1 MFLRNRY
8 NYLALLFITY
18 FLFIIYNIYS
28 LQILNIDDS
37 LKRID
42 DQTFDV
48 VYLSSPRG
56 EIFDTNNNILATS
69 TLEPHLFINLRKIN
83 NENINQYKQ
92 YLKYNFGEL
101 TNSDL
106 LEIFNSKEI
115 LFMIKNISEIDY
127 TGRQSLLELD
137 AFEIFDYPIRQY
149 KFGNIASHVIG
160 YIGKPTS
167 EEFELYP
174 ETIRNGIV
182 GKSGVEKHYEEQLSG
197 RAGEIIFKGSEIVE
211 FIPPTSGKDLYLSL
225 NIESQK
231 VATESLIQGIS
242 LANENFDSENI
253 IQKGSVVVLDIKTGE
268 IIAMVSLPDFDP
280 NKFVRGISS
289 FDFNQLNRIEAF
301 NNFAIQ
307 GLYPPG
313 SVFKVVAYWLAEN
326 EGLFP
331 EGINT
336 RKNRMNCEGKL
347 SFSFIDGS
355 QQVYNDW
362 KETGHGNVN
371 LSSAIQQSCNVYF
384 WDIALNIW
392 RTYEGNPKESI
403 LQEYARN
410 LGFGK
415 LTNIDLPYEKSGV
428 VPDRELFEEW
438 TITKPQLVRPEGW
451 LGGDLMNLIVGQ
463 GAITTTPIQVANAY
477 KTLLTGT
484 SSKPYLNKNIEVT
497 NKSTKSNIEKEFIDF
512 LLEDLNLVTNK
523 NGTAYFAFEVLGI
536 KADDIGGKTGT
547 AQNPGSKNNTSWFV
561 GVDSVSEPNYIVVTV
576 VDEGGSG
583 SAVAAPISRR
593 VIQHLLDYPLTPV
606 KFGEIT
612 E

>member
-42 DQTFDV
+42 DQTYDV

-92 YLKYNFGEL
+92 YLKYNFEEL
-101 TNSDL
+101 TNNDL

-182 GKSGVEKHYEEQLSG
+182 GKSGVEKYYEEQLSG

-231 VATESLIQGIS
+231 VATESLIQGIA

-268 IIAMVSLPDFDP
+268 ITAMVSLPDFDP
-280 NKFVRGISS
+280 NKFVKGISS

>member
-42 DQTFDV
+42 DQTYDV

-92 YLKYNFGEL
+92 YLKYNFEEL
-101 TNSDL
+101 TNNDL

-149 KFGNIASHVIG
+149 KFANIASHVIG

-182 GKSGVEKHYEEQLSG
+182 GKSGVEKYYEEQLSG

-231 VATESLIQGIS
+231 VATESLIQGIA

-268 IIAMVSLPDFDP
+268 ITAMVSLPDFDP
-280 NKFVRGISS
+280 NKFVKGISS

-336 RKNRMNCEGKL
+336 RKNRINCEGKL

>member
-8 NYLALLFITY
+8 NFLALGFISY
-18 FLFIIYNIYS
+18 FLYIIYSIYS
-28 LQILNIDDS
+28 LQILDIDDS
-37 LKRID
+37 IKRID
-42 DQTFDV
+42 EQTYDV
-48 VYLSSPRG
+48 VYLSAPRG
-56 EIFDTNNNILATS
+56 EIFDTNNNKLVTS

-92 YLKYNFGEL
+92 YLKYNFEEL
-101 TNSDL
+101 TNSDFE
-106 LEIFNSKEI
+106 EIFNSKEI
-115 LFMIKNISEIDY
+115 LYLIKNISDIDY
-127 TGRQSLLELD
+127 KERQSLVELD

-174 ETIRNGIV
+174 ETIKNGIV
-182 GKSGVEKHYEEQLSG
+182 GKSGVEKYYEEKLSG
-197 RAGEIIFKGSEIVE
+197 KAGEIIFKGTDIVE
-211 FIPPTSGKDLYLSL
+211 FIPPISGEDLYLSI
-225 NIESQK
+225 NINSQI
-231 VATESLIQGIS
+231 VATDSLTQGIA
-242 LANENFDSENI
+242 LANENFDSENV
-253 IQKGSVVVLDIKTGE
+253 IQKGSVVVIDIKTGE

-280 NKFVRGISS
+280 NKFVKGISS

-331 EGINT
+331 EGIDS
-336 RKNRMNCEGKL
+336 RKSRINCEGNL

-371 LSSAIQQSCNVYF
+371 LSTAMQQSCNVYF

-415 LTNIDLPYEKSGV
+415 LTNVDLPYEKSGV
-428 VPDRELFEEW
+428 VPDRALFEEW

-477 KTLLTGT
+477 KTLLTGI
-484 SSKPYLNKNIEVT
+484 SSNPYLNKNIEQI
-497 NKSTKSNIEKEFIDF
+497 NQSLNSNVNDEFIEF
-512 LLEDLNLVTNK
+512 LLDDLNLVTNK
-523 NGTAYFAFEVLGI
+523 NGTAYFAFEVLGEQSN
-536 KADDIGGKTGT
+536 DIGGKTGT

-561 GVDSVSEPNYIVVTV
+561 GVDSVSEPKYIVVTV

-593 VIQHLLDYPLTPV
+593 VIQHLLDYELTPV

>member
-42 DQTFDV
+42 DQTYDV

-92 YLKYNFGEL
+92 YLKYNFEEL
-101 TNSDL
+101 TNNDL

-149 KFGNIASHVIG
+149 KFANIASHVIG

-182 GKSGVEKHYEEQLSG
+182 GKSGVEKYYEEQLSG

-231 VATESLIQGIS
+231 VATESLIQGIA

-268 IIAMVSLPDFDP
+268 ITAMVSLPDFDP
-280 NKFVRGISS
+280 NKFVKGISS

>member
-8 NYLALLFITY
+8 NYLALLFISY
-18 FLFIIYNIYS
+18 FIFIIYNVFT

-37 LKRID
+37 IKRID
-42 DQTFDV
+42 AQTQDV
-48 VYLSSPRG
+48 FYLASPRG
-56 EIFDTNNNILATS
+56 EIYDTNSQKLATS
-69 TLEPHLFINLRKIN
+69 SLEPHLFINLRKIN
-83 NENINQYKQ
+83 DDNIEQYKQ
-92 YLKYNFGEL
+92 YLKYNFQEL
-101 TNSDL
+101 KNSDL
-106 LEIFNSKEI
+106 EEIFNSKEI
-115 LFMIKNISEIDY
+115 LYLVRNINDLDY
-127 TGRQSLLELD
+127 LERQSLQELE

-149 KFGNIASHVIG
+149 NYENIASHIIG
-160 YIGKPTS
+160 YIGRPTS
-167 EEFELYP
+167 EEFEIYP
-174 ETIRNGIV
+174 KTLKNGIV
-182 GKSGVEKHYEEQLSG
+182 GKSGVEKYYEEKLSG
-197 RAGEIIFKGSEIVE
+197 NAGEIVFKGGEIID
-211 FIPPTSGKDLYLSL
+211 FILPEPGEDLYLTIDI
-225 NIESQK
+225 NTQI
-231 VATESLIQGIS
+231 VATESLLEGIK
-242 LANENFDSENI
+242 LANDNFDSENI
-253 IQKGSVVVLDIKTGE
+253 IQKGSVVVIDIETGE
-268 IIAMVSLPDFDP
+268 IVSMVSLPDFDP
-280 NKFVRGISS
+280 NKFVSGISS

-331 EGINT
+331 QGIET
-336 RKNRMNCEGKL
+336 RDNRMDCEGNL

-362 KETGHGNVN
+362 KEDGHGNVD

-384 WDIALNIW
+384 WDIALKIW
-392 RTYEGNPKESI
+392 RTYEGNAKESI

-415 LTNIDLPYEKSGV
+415 ITSIDLPFEKSGV

-438 TITKPQLVRPEGW
+438 TITRPELVRPEGW

-477 KTLLTGT
+477 KTLLTGY
-484 SSKPYLNKNIEVT
+484 SSTPYLYKNIE
-497 NKSTKSNIEKEFIDF
+497 SIEKVKNLNINDKFIEF
-512 LLEDLNLVTNK
+512 LLDDLNLVTNK
-523 NGTAYFAFEVLGI
+523 NGTAYFAFEVLGR
-536 KADDIGGKTGT
+536 KANDIGGKTGT
-547 AQNPGSKNNTSWFV
+547 AQNPGDRNNTSWFA
-561 GVDSVSEPNYIVVTV
+561 GVDSISNPRYVIVTV

-593 VIQHLLDYPLTPV
+593 VIQHLIDEELTPV

>member
-42 DQTFDV
+42 DQTYDV

-92 YLKYNFGEL
+92 YLKYNFEEL
-101 TNSDL
+101 TNNDL

-182 GKSGVEKHYEEQLSG
+182 GKSGVEKYYEEQLSG

-231 VATESLIQGIS
+231 VATESLIQGIA

-268 IIAMVSLPDFDP
+268 ITAMVSLPDFDP
-280 NKFVRGISS
+280 NKFVKGISS

-336 RKNRMNCEGKL
+336 RKNRINCEGKL

>member
-42 DQTFDV
+42 DQTYDV

-92 YLKYNFGEL
+92 YLKYNFEEL
-101 TNSDL
+101 TYNDL

-149 KFGNIASHVIG
+149 KFANIASHVIG

-182 GKSGVEKHYEEQLSG
+182 GKSGVEKYYEEQLSG

-231 VATESLIQGIS
+231 VATESLIQGIA

-268 IIAMVSLPDFDP
+268 ITAMVSLPDFDP
-280 NKFVRGISS
+280 NKFVKGISS

-336 RKNRMNCEGKL
+336 RKNRINCEGKL

>member
-512 LLEDLNLVTNK
+512 LLEDLNLVTNR

>member
-42 DQTFDV
+42 DQTYDI

-92 YLKYNFGEL
+92 YLKYNFEEL
-101 TNSDL
+101 TNNDL

-127 TGRQSLLELD
+127 KGRQSLLELD

-149 KFGNIASHVIG
+149 KFANIASHVIG

-182 GKSGVEKHYEEQLSG
+182 GKSGVEKYYEEQLSG

-231 VATESLIQGIS
+231 VATESLIQGIA

-336 RKNRMNCEGKL
+336 RKNRINCEGKL

-547 AQNPGSKNNTSWFV
+547 AQNPGSKNNTSWFA